1 MFAAS
6 TYYQHKYNSLL
17 FLNCSPSPKRLC
29 LCCSLVELIPNNKRG
44 DLPDTFKQGL
54 KTCSWIN
61 RPINH
66 LCKTK
71 LCNSLVTTWYRTINS
86 PLNAFWNNSI
96 LKPVVK
102 DEHQVTYLYRLTLT
116 LHFLK
121 LVLSGNAW
129 LHRSTNKAFTV
140 TEKSLSF
147 IYLSHHFKVSKL
159 SKQCVELSK

>member
-6 TYYQHKYNSLL
+6 TYYQHSYNSLL

-29 LCCSLVELIPNNKRG
+29 LCCLLVELIPSNKR
-44 DLPDTFKQGL
+44 GL

-71 LCNSLVTTWYRTINS
+71 LCISVVTTWYWTIKD
-86 PLNAFWNNSI
+86 SI
-96 LKPVVK
+96 LRPVVK

-147 IYLSHHFKVSKL
+147 ICLSNQFKVSKL